1 MTWPQS
7 WRKQFAV
14 LFGAIRGIFQNAL
27 LPKLCGIP
35 IFIQGMER
43 RTKAGKLKQS
53 YLSKVLFRIFHKN
66 HQVRFLFLI
75 NNITGTKE
83 SYWMRFFV
91 MMLPLS
97 LVGFFLRKIWN
108 EYRLKLLFC
117 LLKSVLLTCDFNSN
131 YRNYVTVNTNF
142 YLAGKTKLS
151 GDFLWILSPDK

>member
-1 MTWPQS
+1 MQQWVYSNLHDINGIWAWEKLKALMTWPQS

-66 HQVRFLFLI
+66 HQMRFLFLI

-97 LVGFFLRKIWN
+97 LVGFFYEKYETNTDWN
-108 EYRLKLLFC
+108 CFFVY
-117 LLKSVLLTCDFNSN
+117 
-131 YRNYVTVNTNF
+131 
-142 YLAGKTKLS
+142 
-151 GDFLWILSPDK
+151 